1 MIRRT
6 SRYDSRKC
14 EQSESERRKA
24 DALLTLTERREI
36 YIIQARRIL
45 LRTLLDSK
53 TATVDDVRQSI
64 ELPAGINPKC
74 FGAMPGSLARA
85 GIIRAAGFAKTS
97 RPEGHA
103 RSVTVWE
110 LADREAAKQWLQA
123 HRDLPDDQSE
133 VDRQSF
139 LFPVNPT
146 NEPSPTDAATGLG
159 MEAK

>member
-6 SRYDSRKC
+6 SRCDSRKC
-14 EQSESERRKA
+14 GQNESERRKA
-24 DALLTLTERREI
+24 DALLTLTKRREI
-36 YIIQARRIL
+36 YITRARRIL

-53 TATVDDVRQSI
+53 TATVDDVRQLI
-64 ELPAGINPKC
+64 ELPTRINPKC
-74 FGAMPGSLARA
+74 FGAMPGALARA

-103 RSVTVWE
+103 RPVTVWE
-110 LADREAAKQWLQA
+110 LADREAAKQWLED
-123 HRDLPDDQSE
+123 HRNLPDDQSE

-139 LFPVNPT
+139 LFPVYPT
-146 NEPSPTDAATGLG
+146 NKPSPTDAPAGLG